1 MKELVLTE
9 IETKTKFRYSLKDI
23 EKISFEKAKYIFG
36 DDMDLKDADIKKKDI
51 LLIIDLKDKEV
62 SMFKAKNWDMRF
74 E

>member
-9 IETKTKFRYSLKDI
+9 TETKTEFRYSLKDI
-23 EKISFEKAKYIFG
+23 EKISFEKAKYILD
-36 DDMDLKDADIKKKDI
+36 DDMCLEDTNLRKKDI
-51 LLIIDLKDKEV
+51 LLIIDLKDEEV